1 MLALTT
7 MDYKDFKLAVIL
19 SIDIPGL
26 SLGGTGEEEDADL
39 TELCH
44 GIAMGA
50 AGSNNG
56 TVTKAIGDS
65 FILSFANSL
74 DAVRCA
80 MEIRE
85 KLRESSKGSD
95 GVSEKTRLLARM
107 GIHLGEVYF
116 FENDAFGDAIN
127 AATALRAAARP
138 GRICISGDILS
149 LIRDR
154 MPLNAVALSDK
165 RQKALPPGMTAF
177 EIETDSARPAQES
190 PGAKTDDAPQSD
202 SGSPAKEQAATSAD
216 SRKDENPDSLRVS
229 IRKAILEEI
238 RTRGRRLTVDE
249 AMEKY
254 GYYGIEATEVIAS
267 LADAGILI
275 GKSRAQPPRQLEN
288 PGPENAGTYAPQ
300 SSSDIGKSIESAVHS
315 IVSEI
320 ERAVRNSTQ
329 NSRAPGEEHEGQ
341 QSISIHI
348 NKDRR
353 ARRRQGR
360 YGDADYAVVSGFQ
373 KYREEL
379 VLKAGKLKR
388 SLPQKIVA
396 FLAVNAG
403 LWYLNLHFSGNYPW
417 AVFVS
422 LFWGFGV
429 LDSLISSVRASR
441 QGKEAEALPDIDER
455 QTKELKAIN
464 KKRDSLGDHF
474 MSTLTISSALFL
486 INQVTQ
492 PQNPWYA
499 IPAGI
504 LVASFLIHSVTYLTT
519 MPGRIKKFFEKT
531 GIRGGKKGLREAYQ
545 RQAAMKN
552 DMGAYAALFREAQD
566 SASDIEE
573 ALSKSDPSSVAEM
586 KPQLEGY
593 LNQVLLLAQTAHE
606 LDSIINE
613 IPMEALRKDKASL
626 SAKLK
631 EAPPD
636 MRQEYEGSIKE
647 IEKQEVSFM
656 ALKDQREVIDL
667 RLRSSINQLHQLKMD
682 LARARAADKENEAAG
697 SDSALSSIRAR
708 AEELSHY
715 IEDLKEG
722 HLEALKDPFLELE
735 EKYGKGPPPQA
746 GDKAE
751 DSSAPDH

>member
-26 SLGGTGEEEDADL
+26 SLVGTGEEEDADL

-50 AGSNNG
+50 ADSNNG

-85 KLRESSKGSD
+85 KLRESSKGPD

-154 MPLNAVALSDK
+154 MPLSAVALSDK

-254 GYYGIEATEVIAS
+254 GYYGVEAAEVIAS
-267 LADAGILI
+267 LADAGIL
-275 GKSRAQPPRQLEN
+275 
-288 PGPENAGTYAPQ
+288 
-300 SSSDIGKSIESAVHS
+300 IGKSIESAVHS

-379 VLKAGKLKR
+379 VLKAEKLKR

-586 KPQLEGY
+586 KPRLEGY

-682 LARARAADKENEAAG
+682 LARARAADTENEAAG

-708 AEELSHY
+708 SEELSHY

-722 HLEALKDPFLELE
+722 HIEALKDPFLELE